1 MSDPENKV
9 IMLCI
14 LLVVCVIVPI
24 FIIFFTMD
32 NDPMNVAR
40 YKNGTI
46 KESGTLMQEPLFE
59 ILETNMKKKIKTFTD
74 DNFITI
80 LSASVEF
87 ENLYELNERK
97 INIRD
102 ILKSKLSGQ
111 KVSKKHQEIDLE
123 LENVVPKL
131 ISVLMEQFSDIGFAA

>member
-1 MSDPENKV
+1 
-9 IMLCI
+9 
-14 LLVVCVIVPI
+14 
-24 FIIFFTMD
+24 MD